1 MPEVEKTVSSQRI
14 YEGKVINLRVDTLIT
29 PAGRETKREIVEHRG
44 AVAMVAIDDKEN
56 ILLVRQFRKAADKG
70 LLEIPAGTLEKGEA
84 PDITVKREM
93 QEETGYLPDKIVRL
107 GGFYSA
113 PGFCTEFIYLYLAT
127 DLKPSRLEADADEQ
141 IEMERMPVEE
151 AKKLVDSGA
160 ICDAKSI
167 IGILTY
173 MDYLKKHKS

>member
-1 MPEVEKTVSSQRI
+1 MLEVENTVSTQRI
-14 YEGKVINLRVDTLIT
+14 YEGRVINLRVDTLLT
-29 PAGRETKREIVEHRG
+29 PEGRETKREIVEHRG
-44 AVAMVAIDDKEN
+44 AVAVVAIDDKKN
-56 ILLVRQFRKAADKG
+56 IILVRQFRKAADKV

-84 PDITVKREM
+84 PEVTVLREM
-93 QEETGYLPDKIVRL
+93 QEETGYLPGKIVRL

-127 DLKPSRLEADADEQ
+127 DLKSSRLEADADEQ
-141 IEMERMPVEE
+141 IELERMPVVE

-173 MDYLKKHKS
+173 LDYMGKKS